1 MAMPADPRVLY
12 YASNVRDSI
21 ARVYVAHN
29 ADLGYKVA
37 AAAVREIAL
46 HVESAHSTRDAV
58 NMLAR
63 VEDALVRGLPADA
76 VVVVDGVL
84 GLQPPFIYGTISA
97 EPAAAPPTVSS
108 EGAALASRVRARLK
122 RDAPAAFSAF
132 RWVVIGVIIG
142 LTWASLTG

>member
-1 MAMPADPRVLY
+1 MADDRIALF
-12 YASNVRDSI
+12 YAAEIRQTL
-21 ARVYVAHN
+21 ARIYVQHTP
-29 ADLGYKVA
+29 DLGYRA
-37 AAAVREIAL
+37 ATEVVRGVCE
-46 HVESAHSTRDAV
+46 HVQGVHSTRDAIR
-58 NMLAR
+58 MLSA
-63 VEDALVRGLPADA
+63 VEHGFMHNLPMGD
-76 VVVVDGVL
+76 VL
-84 GLQPPFIYGTISA
+84 LPPETIPGAA